1 VLWDTDQE
9 EFQMRSWIAAIVLV
23 SLVVWSRDCPAQV
36 VDPGPVRVG
45 DRWSYDLK
53 DGVTGEV
60 RQSYSYFVFDIND
73 KEIVTRMIIKGPED
87 RYQTVVFN
95 LDWGLMDNGVMQS
108 SPSEL
113 SFKKPLQVGKTWPW
127 EVHTKNLQDGSVWRT
142 SGTARVADQE
152 RITTRAGTFDTF
164 RIEAKGRQVNANDQ
178 TKSNAVIQTFWYAPA
193 VNRWV
198 KRTFE
203 GRSEGR
209 VRDAVVEELTA
220 YWFPGPGGSTG
231 QADRHESAVTQ
242 TEDPGPVRVGDRWS
256 YNIIDNATG
265 NLVHAV
271 TIAVVSMTD
280 KDITARVTPLGN
292 FLPKTA
298 VFDHDWGRI
307 DDGTWRVRPADAGIR
322 KPLQVGKEWRS
333 EASSTNPKTGEAY
346 SFSWVTKVVAQEQV
360 TTPAGTFDTYRVEAK
375 MRQVN
380 TKDQTRA
387 AMVTHTFW
395 YAPAVKRWVKKGFEA
410 RFEGRLRESVSE
422 VLTGYS
428 LTDSVQNMHAAP
440 AR

>member
-1 VLWDTDQE
+1 MKWRV
-9 EFQMRSWIAAIVLV
+9 AAIVLV
-23 SLVVWSRDCPAQV
+23 GLIGWSRDCAAQMV
-36 VDPGPVRVG
+36 EPGPVRVG

-53 DGVTGEV
+53 DGATGEV

-73 KEIVTRMIIKGPED
+73 KEIVTRMILKGPED
-87 RYQTVVFN
+87 RYRTVVFN
-95 LDWGLMDNGVMQS
+95 LDWGLIDDGLAQS
-108 SPSEL
+108 RPSEL
-113 SFKKPLQVGKTWPW
+113 SFRKPLQVGKTWPW
-127 EVHTKNLQDGSVWRT
+127 EVHTRSLQDGNVWRT
-142 SGTARVADQE
+142 SGTARVAGQE

-164 RIEAKGRQVNANDQ
+164 RIEAKGRQVNARDQ
-178 TKSNAVIQTFWYAPA
+178 TKSNAVTQTFWYAPA

-220 YWFPGPGGSTG
+220 YWFPPSGDGAG
-231 QADRHESAVTQ
+231 QADRHEAAAAQ
-242 TEDPGPVRVGDRWS
+242 TGDPGPVRVGDRWS
-256 YNIIDNATG
+256 YNIIDDATG

-280 KDITARVTPLGN
+280 KEIRAQATPLGN

-307 DDGTWRVRPADAGIR
+307 DDSTWKVRPADAGIR

-333 EASSTNPKTGEAY
+333 EASSTNAKTGEAY
-346 SFSWVTKVVAQEQV
+346 SLSWVTKVVAQEQV

-387 AMVTHTFW
+387 AIVTHTFW
-395 YAPAVKRWVKKGFEA
+395 YAAAVKRWVKKKFEA
-410 RFEGRLRESVSE
+410 RLEGRLRESVSE

-428 LTDSVQNMHAAP
+428 LTDSVQDMHAAP